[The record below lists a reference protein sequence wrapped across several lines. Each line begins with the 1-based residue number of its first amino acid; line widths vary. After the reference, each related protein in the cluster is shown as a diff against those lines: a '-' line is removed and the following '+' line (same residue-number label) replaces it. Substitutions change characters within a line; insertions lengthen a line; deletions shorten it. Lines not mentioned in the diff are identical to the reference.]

1 MHRVVTQKKCS
12 HIVGSFLNVGVQ
24 ARSDCAHLVHGE
36 PQDAHLLGYPLRLAS
51 ASARDV
57 HLDHGGHEGT
67 ADALASLEHV
77 PREYAAGAQLR
88 NAQCQRADAGG
99 EAALAVAVA
108 AVRSDAAHSVGLGVH
123 HGVHNLIG
131 EPSQQLLYVD
141 GAVFGPGHG
150 KHVRCQVW

>member
-24 ARSDCAHLVHGE
+24 ARGDCAHLVHGE
-36 PQDAHLLGYPLRLAS
+36 PQDAHLLGYPLRLAG

-67 ADALASLEHV
+67 ADALASLDHV
-77 PREYAAGAQLR
+77 LREEAVGTQLR
-88 NAQCQRADAGG
+88 DARRQRIDTGG

-108 AVRSDAAHSVGLGVH
+108 AVRPAAAQSVGLGVQ
-123 HGVHNLIG
+123 HGVHDLLG
-131 EPSQQLLYVD
+131 KPTKQLLYVD
-141 GAVFGPGHG
+141 GAVFEPRHG
-150 KHVRCQVW
+150 EHVRSQAW